1 MYGCGKIIDREE
13 YSYHPTKDYVDLVKY
28 YVTGPGEMLTKD
40 FIKRFNEQ
48 GDIIEKEFI
57 PNNPEQ
63 NM

>member
-1 MYGCGKIIDREE
+1 LRKIIDTEE